1 MMFLLLLMMMMM
13 MMTDDDDEKMMMMIM
28 KWTNRYEKKRLLL
41 GKDRRERERNTSA
54 MFARRC
60 LIPAH
65 LKADTCVF
73 TRTRNRTN
81 VMCARSVLLDLIFEK
96 SHAYSHE
103 RETV

>member
-1 MMFLLLLMMMMM
+1 MFLLLLMMIDDDEMMM
-13 MMTDDDDEKMMMMIM
+13 MKKKMMMIM

-60 LIPAH
+60 LEVHPNWPY
-65 LKADTCVF
+65 TCVL
-73 TRTRNRTN
+73 TRTRNRTS

-96 SHAYSHE
+96 PHAYSHE
-103 RETV
+103 RETVRM